1 MTERRIQNLLYD
13 HPEYYELVYPE
24 PNEETPNM
32 CRRMFARFLRQAPT
46 SILDIGC
53 GTGRDLAA
61 LTRDGAE
68 GWGVDTSAQMIAF
81 AQHQRPRLRLQTGD
95 MRSVRLGRVFDAIL
109 CMGSAFMY
117 ALSNDEIAQT
127 LNTFVAHA
135 RPGTLLIL
143 DINNA
148 AHYLGGGFEQRM
160 EKTVVT
166 PQFTARTIATHSFDR
181 RRQLLIR
188 RRVWEIPGRSPIEDY
203 CEYRLLFPA
212 ELDGLLL
219 EHGFRVAGMY
229 DNMDLRE
236 TDLSGRRLYIAA
248 IRESGDITITV
259 ER

>member
-1 MTERRIQNLLYD
+1 MTDRRIQNLLYD

-32 CRRMFARFLRQAPT
+32 CRRIFARFQRQPPAN
-46 SILDIGC
+46 ILDIGC

-68 GWGVDTSAQMIAF
+68 GWGVDASARMIAF
-81 AQHQRPRLRLQTGD
+81 AQRQRPDLHLQIGD
-95 MRSVRLGRVFDAIL
+95 MRSVRLGRIFDAIL
-109 CMGSAFMY
+109 CMGSTFMY
-117 ALSNDEIAQT
+117 ALTNDEVALT
-127 LNTFVAHA
+127 LNTFVVHAHA
-135 RPGTLLIL
+135 GTLLIL
-143 DINNA
+143 DVNNA
-148 AHYLGGGFEQRM
+148 AHYLGSTFEERM
-160 EKTVVT
+160 ERTVVT
-166 PQFTARTIATHSFDR
+166 PDFTARTIATLSFDR

-188 RRVWEIPGRSPIEDY
+188 RRVWEIPDCPPIEDF

-229 DNMDLRE
+229 DNMELRE

-248 IRESGDITITV
+248 IREGT
-259 ER
+259 

>member
-1 MTERRIQNLLYD
+1 MTKRRIQNLLYD

-32 CRRMFARFLRQAPT
+32 CRRMFARFLRQPPT

-68 GWGVDTSAQMIAF
+68 GWGVDVSAQMIAF
-81 AQHQRPRLRLQTGD
+81 AQQQRPHLHLQIGD
-95 MRSVRLGRVFDAIL
+95 MRSVRLERAFDAIL
-109 CMGSAFMY
+109 CMGSTFMY
-117 ALSNDEIAQT
+117 ALSNDEIART
-127 LNTFVAHA
+127 LNTFVAHSRA
-135 RPGTLLIL
+135 GTLLIL

-148 AHYLGGGFEQRM
+148 AHYLGGEFEQRI

-166 PQFTARTIATHSFDR
+166 PDFTARTIANHSFDR

-188 RRVWEIPGRSPIEDY
+188 HRVWEIPGRSPVEDF

-212 ELDGLLL
+212 ELESSLL

-229 DNMDLRE
+229 DNMELRE
-236 TDLSGRRLYIAA
+236 TDLSSRRLYIAA
-248 IRESGDITITV
+248 IRAGT
-259 ER
+259 